1 MISALISRLD
11 IKLLNYY
18 IYIFKYLSQTVLILK
33 IYKFEI
39 NLKIKKYE

>member
-1 MISALISRLD
+1 M
-11 IKLLNYY
+11 

>member
-1 MISALISRLD
+1 M
-11 IKLLNYY
+11 

-39 NLKIKKYE
+39 NLKIKKDE